1 MKRTRGRVVEVE
13 SLAELDR
20 RIACGASSM
29 SGWWVQGVD
38 LSGRSA
44 ELGRCDVAGA
54 SFLGCTFAEGD
65 AERIDARGGTV
76 FPPIPGVPVD
86 PYRSALYTA
95 PELFDAP
102 SYPATLDAR
111 AFAWSRDPQDQEAM
125 LARALH
131 DHAIDQALVDWV
143 RKRTLVG
150 VMGGHALQ
158 RGEPG
163 YADAARLGRLLSGSH
178 TVTTGGG
185 PGAMEAANLGARLAD
200 RSTDEHDQ
208 ALALL
213 SAVPGFRPSVGAW
226 AAAAFEVLDRWPGST
241 ESLGIPTWH
250 YGHEPP
256 NVFATAIAKY
266 FRNATREAILV
277 EVCDAGIV
285 FLPGVGGTVQEVFQ
299 DGCENFYADESS
311 IAPMVLVGRR
321 YWTETV
327 PAWPLLS
334 SLARGRVMESH
345 VHLVDTVEEA
355 ANLIESTTRDR
366 AGA

>member
-1 MKRTRGRVVEVE
+1 MKHTRGRVVEVE
-13 SLAELDR
+13 SLEEFDR
-20 RIACGASSM
+20 RMARGTTTM
-29 SGWWVQGVD
+29 SGWWVQTVD
-38 LSGRSA
+38 LSQREQDLA
-44 ELGRCDVAGA
+44 RCQVAGA

-65 AERIDARGGTV
+65 AERIEARGGIV
-76 FPPIPGVPVD
+76 FPTIPGVPVD
-86 PYRSALYTA
+86 SYRSSLYTA
-95 PELFDAP
+95 RELYDAA
-102 SYPATLDAR
+102 SYPASLDAR
-111 AFAWSRDPQDQEAM
+111 AYAWSRRPQDQEST

-131 DHAIDQALVDWV
+131 DHAMDQALVDWV
-143 RKRTLVG
+143 RPRHLVG

-158 RGEPG
+158 RDEPA
-163 YADAARLGRLLSGSH
+163 YADAARLGRLLGH
-178 TVTTGGG
+178 AHVVTTGGG

-200 RSTDEHDQ
+200 RSEEEHDK
-208 ALALL
+208 ALAQLA
-213 SAVPGFRPSVGAW
+213 AVPGYRPSVGAW
-226 AAAAFEVLDRWPGST
+226 ADAAFGVLDRWPGST

-299 DGCENFYADESS
+299 DACENFYADESS

-327 PAWPLLS
+327 PTWPLLS
-334 SLARGRVMESH
+334 ALARGRRMESF
-345 VHLVDTVEEA
+345 VHLVDSVEEA
-355 ANLIESTTRDR
+355 ANLIEHTTQERSEP
-366 AGA
+366 